1 VIGEQADLAGYFERI
16 FLHDWE
22 HLARPHAAED

>member
-1 VIGEQADLAGYFERI
+1 VTPLLTPDAGV

-22 HLARPHAAED
+22 HLATKRAKPD

>member
-1 VIGEQADLAGYFERI
+1 VTPLLTPDAGV

-22 HLARPHAAED
+22 HLATKQAKPG